1 MPVFIAAL
9 FPLSNHETNIRDA
22 YQLINGL
29 KRFAIHS
36 GLLFGHKNEKT
47 VIYDNLN
54 KIRGH
59 CAT

>member
-36 GLLFGHKNEKT
+36 GLLFGHKNEKKLLFMIT
-47 VIYDNLN
+47 
-54 KIRGH
+54 
-59 CAT
+59 